1 MKKNL
6 NYLNGIHK
14 SQNILLLLTK
24 KGLSRQKAYTIVQ
37 KIAMESWNNNKKFD
51 ELVLKNKEIIKYI
64 NKEKIESI
72 FKKEDFVKNIDK
84 IYRRIK

>member
-1 MKKNL
+1 MV
-6 NYLNGIHK
+6 
-14 SQNILLLLTK
+14 QN
-24 KGLSRQKAYTIVQ
+24 
-37 KIAMESWNNNKKFD
+37 IAMESWNNNKKFD